1 MQDGESTEIE
11 VEGES
16 VTTVDSAYLIEA
28 SNHDVELDDVE
39 LLIDMDYEGPLKP
52 TVEAAIRT
60 KWSKIMGP
68 DVEIVVS
75 IVQMKN

>member
-28 SNHDVELDDVE
+28 SNPDVELDDVE
-39 LLIDMDYEGPLKP
+39 QLIDTDYTGPLKP
-52 TVEAAIRT
+52 SVEEAIIA
-60 KWSKIMGP
+60 KWSKIMGSE
-68 DVEIVVS
+68 VEIVVS
-75 IVQMKN
+75 